1 MVTIQDAHADYLM
14 PLLLDRIDD
23 LERQLRVV
31 VTAQEEREVLA
42 ELSFAR
48 AVLDG
53 LRQGQ

>member
-23 LERQLRVV
+23 LERRLRVV

-42 ELSFAR
+42 ELSLAR